1 MKYIRG
7 FFENIS
13 NDRLSDTYLA
23 NELIDEMNKQT
34 LNLSIDEA
42 SYTICSFIKQGF
54 VRNVI
59 IKNHIVNISI
69 VEEYSMGKMSRK
81 SSVMVDNKPLNVSQD
96 MLDTISKSWVRLS
109 KIKHELLDFLSS
121 AMGIDSKEL
130 IFRLEEFDVVI
141 DIYNEQPFDMVRLN
155 DLFDF
160 LKIDYFTEIEDEV
173 ESKIKSI
180 IKKRN
185 TLDK

>member
-42 SYTICSFIKQGF
+42 SYT
-54 VRNVI
+54 I